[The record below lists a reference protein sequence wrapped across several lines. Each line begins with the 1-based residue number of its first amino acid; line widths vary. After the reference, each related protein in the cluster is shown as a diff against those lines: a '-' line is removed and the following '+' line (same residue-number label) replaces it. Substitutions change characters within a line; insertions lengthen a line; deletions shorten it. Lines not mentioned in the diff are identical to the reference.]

1 MYRLFQ
7 PYISS
12 LFLEYIWYLGNSLH
26 ILSKSDWKTI
36 TYNIFLPVRTSAGS
50 HPTRPS
56 PLNPEGHSHV
66 YPGTRLTQVA
76 PGPQPFRERLLHSLM
91 SEKENLLFID
101 QECCS
106 IHKICRITG
115 QQTRHH
121 LYQNLISITW
131 ASEIIVN
138 P

>member
-1 MYRLFQ
+1 MPGKL
-7 PYISS
+7 PA
-12 LFLEYIWYLGNSLH
+12 LL
-26 ILSKSDWKTI
+26 KSDWKTI
-36 TYNIFLPVRTSAGS
+36 TYKIFLPVRTSAGS

-106 IHKICRITG
+106 IHKICRILLDKAPSLSK
-115 QQTRHH
+115 HNF
-121 LYQNLISITW
+121 YNI
-131 ASEIIVN
+131 ASEIIVD